1 MLLTIILIVVFSAL
15 SCVGCYYCLR
25 PRLQSSLKLDEQT
38 AAANVQIQQENYQLL
53 SQYETLIKYNNNL
66 QAENRIF
73 EEKIQEKKNSLSLL
87 EEQSKQSANIFYKT
101 NLELAQANF
110 EQAVEEERK
119 KYYREIES
127 LAEALEE
134 ARNEGV
140 AGFLARIET
149 IKNEITTLDKELIQ
163 KRANTEAAI
172 NAAKRAEEMKESRDF
187 YRIQLSDL
195 DIEEIKML
203 RSVAPYLRDKEP
215 LNKVIWKVYYEKPV
229 NDLIGRVI
237 GSGNHTGIYKITDI
251 ANEKC
256 YIGQAVNL
264 ADRLKQHIKRGVGAE
279 TPTRNKLYPAMFEK
293 GPENFTFEV
302 LEECSRTDLDA
313 REDYFQ
319 EFYQAMT
326 WGYSIK

>member
-1 MLLTIILIVVFSAL
+1 MLLTITLIVVFSVL

-25 PRLQSSLKLDEQT
+25 PRLQSVLKLDEQT
-38 AAANVQIQQENYQLL
+38 AAANTQIQQKNSQLL

-87 EEQSKQSANIFYKT
+87 EEQSKQSADIFYRT
-101 NLELAQANF
+101 NLELAQTNF
-110 EQAVEEERK
+110 EQAIEKERK
-119 KYYREIES
+119 KYYRAIES
-127 LAEALEE
+127 LEEALEE
-134 ARNEGV
+134 ARNEEV

-163 KRANTEAAI
+163 KRADTEAAI

-229 NDLIGRVI
+229 NDLIGRII

-256 YIGQAVNL
+256 YVGQAVKYWPMKNFSWLSPGVQIIFGLTRKENYSNL
-264 ADRLKQHIKRGVGAE
+264 VG
-279 TPTRNKLYPAMFEK
+279 NFVQSIFHKNHMYMK
-293 GPENFTFEV
+293 GGWNP
-302 LEECSRTDLDA
+302 
-313 REDYFQ
+313 Q
-319 EFYQAMT
+319 
-326 WGYSIK
+326 